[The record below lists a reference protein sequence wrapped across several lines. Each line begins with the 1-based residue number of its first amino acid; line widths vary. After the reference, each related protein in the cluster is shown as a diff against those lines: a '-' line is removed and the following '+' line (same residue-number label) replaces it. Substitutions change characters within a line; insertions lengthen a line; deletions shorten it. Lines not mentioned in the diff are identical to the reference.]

1 MAGRF
6 DAPVSLAPR
15 TWVRRARSWILESLA
30 TATVGCA
37 ACVAAC
43 ESRPSDVERST
54 GGLRVVADEQGFSP
68 RSLPLPKGG
77 PGSTASVTFVRTT
90 DKTCATEVVFPDLKV
105 TKSLPLH
112 QSVAIDVPTDTARTL
127 TFQCGM
133 GMYRGA
139 VVVR

>member
-1 MAGRF
+1 M
-6 DAPVSLAPR
+6 
-15 TWVRRARSWILESLA
+15 
-30 TATVGCA
+30 
-37 ACVAAC
+37 
-43 ESRPSDVERST
+43 
-54 GGLRVVADEQGFSP
+54 RVVADEQGFSP